1 MKLKPGSAD
10 KLREPRLL
18 TIKNKVSMVK
28 VSQVCAALLVAA
40 LSGCATTPRP
50 LFSGA
55 NLKDFEL
62 VTTPAAAPE
71 SVLTLRPDGVLAVAG
86 APSGY
91 FATRANYTSYRLHAE
106 WRWSG
111 KPGNAGL
118 LLHIASGPRDRVWP
132 LSQQVQTKVGAVG
145 DLLPMAGATFAEPLT
160 SAPGASPAI
169 KARMAADSEKPVG
182 EWNTLDVLARD
193 GMIEVSVN
201 GVQQNRVTASNPR
214 EGKIGFQLE
223 GTAYELRNVTIAPLD

>member
-1 MKLKPGSAD
+1 
-10 KLREPRLL
+10 
-18 TIKNKVSMVK
+18 MVK
-28 VSQVCAALLVAA
+28 VSQVCGALLVAA
-40 LSGCATTPRP
+40 LSGCATTTTRP
-50 LFSGA
+50 LFNGPDFS
-55 NLKDFEL
+55 DFEL

-71 SVLTLRPDGVLAVAG
+71 SVVSLRPDGVIAVTG

-91 FATRANYTSYRLHAE
+91 FATRASYANYKLHAE

-111 KPGNAGL
+111 KQGNAGL
-118 LLHIASGPRDRVWP
+118 LLHIASGPKDRVWP
-132 LSQQVQTKVGAVG
+132 LSQQVQTKHGAVG
-145 DLLPMAGATFAEPLT
+145 DLLPMAGASFTEPLT

-169 KARMAADSEKPVG
+169 KAHMAADSEKPVG
-182 EWNTLDVLARD
+182 EWNTVDVLARD

-201 GVQQNRVTASNPR
+201 GVPQNRVTGSNPR